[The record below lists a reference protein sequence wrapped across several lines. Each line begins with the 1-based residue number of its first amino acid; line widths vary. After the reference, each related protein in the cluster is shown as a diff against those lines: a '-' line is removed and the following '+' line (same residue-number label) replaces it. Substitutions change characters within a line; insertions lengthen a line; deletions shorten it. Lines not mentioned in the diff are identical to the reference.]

1 MNRLRY
7 PNRKRIGWTIAMD
20 FGLTDDQL
28 DLQKSFG
35 SLFASYATSMVV
47 RESEPLGFSAQL
59 WHRLGD
65 LGVPE
70 LASAASSGG
79 SPATLSQLVV
89 IAAEYGRRLAPVPL
103 LETVVAARLLDRF
116 DRPPAE
122 GICTLALRPVTAG
135 DPIELLAAG
144 AIADSVV
151 ALVGDELVFAEL
163 AGDGEQGFV
172 RNLGASPLANRTLA
186 EEVTVLAQGT
196 AAKEYHQRALDDWK
210 VLLAAAL
217 VGAATEAHSM
227 TVAYVKERRAFNVPI
242 GWFQTVAHRLADAI
256 NDLDGAYLLVHKA
269 AWAIDSGSTDAPK
282 LASMAYAYT
291 TRLTERVAAE
301 CLHLHGGIG
310 YTMEHD
316 IQLYFRRAKA
326 WPLALGD
333 PRDEFLR
340 VATRLKLSGAGV

>member
-1 MNRLRY
+1 
-7 PNRKRIGWTIAMD
+7 MD
-20 FGLTDDQL
+20 FALTEDQL
-28 DLQKSFG
+28 DLQRSFG
-35 SLFASYATSMVV
+35 GLFASHATTGVV
-47 RESEPLGFSAQL
+47 RQSEPIGFNAQL
-59 WHRLGD
+59 WQRLRN

-70 LASAASSGG
+70 LASATASGG

-89 IAAEYGRRLAPVPL
+89 LAAEYGRRLAPVPL
-103 LETVVAARLLDRF
+103 LETTVAARLLDRF
-116 DRPPAE
+116 DRPPPAE
-122 GICTLALRPVTAG
+122 GLCTLALRPVTAG
-135 DPIELLAAG
+135 SPIELLAAG

-151 ALVGDELVFAEL
+151 ALVGDDLVLAEL
-163 AGDGEQGFV
+163 AGDGGQGFV

-186 EEVTVLAQGT
+186 EEVTVMAQGA

-217 VGAATEAHSM
+217 VGAATEAHSL

-269 AWAIDSGSTDAPK
+269 AWAIDSDSTDAPK

-291 TRLTERVAAE
+291 TELTERVTAE
-301 CLHLHGGIG
+301 CLHMHGGIG
-310 YTMEHD
+310 YTMEFD

-340 VATRLKLSGAGV
+340 VATRLELSGAGV